1 MNIEDIRSD
10 NEPAKAK
17 QEKQGFLQ
25 SIIESLF
32 KSSSPEAEK
41 KRKLKAIAKA
51 FSKTKFH
58 NYYKPA
64 TIEALAPMAK
74 LFYDIYKLIAPAQLM
89 FKGNP
94 NPAFFKNHILNY
106 SLTEKQVNLL
116 EHFSEEKILSM
127 TREMQVENIVA
138 QIEADLETF
147 MSEFTSENVAKA
159 ENLYTAFNAFRDF
172 VNFDYYKML
181 KKFTNRL
188 VEFNFSAVPTFEKI
202 NAEYIIEDLADF
214 CAVAYAITDDSLLW
228 NNLFDFFK
236 ETQHSETVSLGNWK
250 RIVARI
256 RSIQA
261 SEAFE
266 MIIRHTSGKL
276 NYKTKVEPAKDELI
290 EVYQENLETNT
301 RKILTKLTSMQRAS
315 KANQLCMQIFGNT
328 GFKNLNNYTE
338 PMNEIF
344 SKKQLATYTYA
355 KPLNYLK
362 TFLTDFV
369 KKDVRIYYDVVV
381 IRGAWDSGM
390 SAPMSN
396 AYQELL
402 QICDQITAF
411 DEGLAEDGVYGTKI
425 KNLLPKTARDPGAE
439 QIINRVITDSND
451 QAKGFLISSTQ
462 NLITIGKTMKQLIED
477 YMKQKPMIVQNWK
490 ELERFLDAPMKDF
503 SVNIY
508 KKIYMFVQLMQQY
521 LNNNEED

>member
-1 MNIEDIRSD
+1 MNIEDIGPDKETSK
-10 NEPAKAK
+10 ES
-17 QEKQGFLQ
+17 QEKSGFLQ
-25 SIIESLF
+25 SIFENLF

-58 NYYKPA
+58 NFYKPA
-64 TIEALAPMAK
+64 TIEALGPMAK
-74 LFYDIYKLIAPAQLM
+74 NFYDIYKLIAPAQLM
-89 FKGNP
+89 FKSNP
-94 NPAFFKNHILNY
+94 NPAYFKNHILNY
-106 SLTEKQVNLL
+106 SLTENQITLL
-116 EHFSEEKILSM
+116 EHFTEEKILAM
-127 TREMQVENIVA
+127 TREMPVENIVS
-138 QIEADLETF
+138 QIETDLESFRTD
-147 MSEFTSENVAKA
+147 FTAENVAKA

-172 VNFDYYKML
+172 VTFDYYKML
-181 KKFTNRL
+181 RKFTNRL
-188 VEFNFSAVPTFEKI
+188 VEFNFSATPTFEKI

-214 CAVAYAITDDSLLW
+214 CTVAYAITDDSLLW
-228 NNLFDFFK
+228 NNLFDFLK
-236 ETQHSETVSLGNWK
+236 ETQHTETVSLGNWK
-250 RIVARI
+250 KIVARV

-276 NYKTKVEPAKDELI
+276 NYKTKVEPAKNELI
-290 EVYQENLETNT
+290 EAYIDALETNT
-301 RKILTKLTSMQRAS
+301 HKTLNKLTSMQRAS

-328 GFKNLNNYTE
+328 GFNNIDNYTDA
-338 PMNEIF
+338 MNEIL
-344 SKKQLATYTYA
+344 SKKQLATYTYV

-362 TFLTDFV
+362 TFLMDYV
-369 KKDVRIYYDVVV
+369 KKDLHIYYDLVV
-381 IRGAWDSGM
+381 IRGAWDQSL

-402 QICDQITAF
+402 ETLDQITAF
-411 DEGLAEDGVYGTKI
+411 DNGLAEEGMFGSKI

-439 QIINRVITDSND
+439 QIINRVVTDSND

-462 NLITIGKTMKQLIED
+462 NLIVIGKTMKQLIED